1 MRAPL
6 LWKALAYRAI
16 AIAFT
21 ALFTGWSKSVEIHV
35 GLTLIY
41 YLFDLAWERRM
52 SPPARAQRRLDP
64 PSESGGR

>member
-1 MRAPL
+1 MRAAL

-16 AIAFT
+16 AIGFT

-41 YLFDLAWERRM
+41 YLFDLAWERRTNQ
-52 SPPARAQRRLDP
+52 PARAQRRLDP
-64 PSESGGR
+64 PGGNDAP